1 MELNRSDLLR
11 LLSILEGELQA
22 REIVIAV
29 LKAEQIK
36 KLLYPNKCTTNSNT
50 ITNTIKLN
58 NSSNDTSNSLTYSDP
73 WNALSRD
80 AFGAYDPSFDKT
92 TTIALFN
99 MKMNQLEALILQQ
112 RKARNNLKDQLR
124 ITETKYNKVLEEL
137 EQEKRL
143 KLQNTEQTEDQTHCS
158 NNSND
163 KQLENDIKKMT
174 QTLEQE
180 KCREKQIVLCL
191 LSERKQLII
200 KLIEERQRNEELL
213 LLLSN
218 EKVKIAEMVEGLEDE
233 SKRSLQMEAE
243 LEKYLSDFEGEREKF
258 RNQLA
263 ASESRNAELAAE
275 VDRLREELVSTNKN
289 EKGVIAPNL
298 GEGVR
303 SAIVTMSSST
313 RVVPTVPSV
322 STVSH
327 PRASVAHPISPK
339 SVTNS
344 NSAQSQLTT
353 AKTAANAKSASTQ
366 GQHSYATVQPIS
378 SVKMNATIPPPPSIP
393 APSPKALVS
402 TSSKLTA
409 NSQQTATVSP
419 NAFQNMTYNLESVTP
434 VTPITATTQSNHSTN
449 SVNQTTSTS
458 PATKV
463 MVQMSQTATQQSTQL
478 QSAHNPIQRKLSAR
492 TPPPIPPNKPIIKP
506 VLPPQA
512 RKEVISAKVT
522 SGSVAT
528 PTKIV
533 SGTLNSTTNTS
544 TPSNNIKNTTTI
556 ATSDTTGEQNNSI
569 DNKNNSNNGS
579 DGNTNVDLL
588 CQELENFNSLLVS
601 MVSTGSN
608 KNS

>member
-36 KLLYPNKCTTNSNT
+36 KLLYPNKCTTNS
-50 ITNTIKLN
+50 NTIKLN

-137 EQEKRL
+137 EQVNRL
-143 KLQNTEQTEDQTHCS
+143 KLEESENQTDCPK
-158 NNSND
+158 NSID
-163 KQLENDIKKMT
+163 KQLENDIKKMA
-174 QTLEQE
+174 QNLEQE

-275 VDRLREELVSTNKN
+275 VDRLREELVLTNKN
-289 EKGVIAPNL
+289 DKGVIVPNL

-339 SVTNS
+339 SVTNA
-344 NSAQSQLTT
+344 NSAQSQSTT

-366 GQHSYATVQPIS
+366 GQHPYATVQPIS

-419 NAFQNMTYNLESVTP
+419 NAFQNMTYNLEPVTP

-463 MVQMSQTATQQSTQL
+463 QVQMSQTATQQSTQL

-512 RKEVISAKVT
+512 RKEVNSAKVM